1 MNKKT
6 AEKIFEEVRTLPE
19 NMAREVLDFVGYLKT
34 KRAAQPKTEAADM
47 SEFDQFRAVFERGET
62 TEPEREINLALFR
75 KYRGLYDGKFNRD
88 ELYDRPCLR

>member
-1 MNKKT
+1 MNT

-19 NMAREVLDFVGYLKT
+19 SVAQEVLDFVGYLKF
-34 KRAAQPKTEAADM
+34 KRAEHPKVEAADM
-47 SEFDQFRAVFERGET
+47 SEFGQFGASFEHGET

-88 ELYDRPCLR
+88 DLYDRPCLR

>member
-1 MNKKT
+1 MNT

-19 NMAREVLDFVGYLKT
+19 SVAREVLDFVGYLKA
-34 KRAAQPKTEAADM
+34 KRAEHPKVEAADM
-47 SEFDQFRAVFERGET
+47 SEFDQFGAVFERGET